1 MELPHEVWDLRKRK
15 HDREKHHENRTHY
28 EEDPSCIRCYP
39 VTEINEKFRKFW
51 KWYNK
56 RFEGKT
62 YTSITC
68 NMLEGLINDND
79 ITNNRNRGAQ
89 VRMDRLIGSIKYS
102 KRINDTKDEIK
113 RKIIDKIVF
122 TEGFSLGKEE
132 LKRKREEF
140 MKHIEGASED
150 SLSDAQL
157 SYIEIMSTEESNG
170 NGNGNGFHEEMGE
183 SSKNS
188 EKFISKE
195 ELKERMLKIRREK
208 DSSNYAEE
216 LRELFEDCEK
226 NNLQIDMDTFMKLLK
241 ELNLELEEVI
251 DEGAEADIEI
261 EIEYE
266 KEISEEK
273 ESSSEEELLDIDNE
287 QEVERTLQELESINT
302 EQKDSSVKNSESESS
317 GK

>member
-1 MELPHEVWDLRKRK
+1 MELPHEVWDLKKKKNERKK
-15 HDREKHHENRTHY
+15 HQ
-28 EEDPSCIRCYP
+28 
-39 VTEINEKFRKFW
+39 
-51 KWYNK
+51 YNK
-56 RFEGKT
+56 KFEGET

-68 NMLEGLINDND
+68 NMLEELINDND

-89 VRMDRLIGSIKYS
+89 VRMDRLIGSIRYS

-132 LKRKREEF
+132 LK
-140 MKHIEGASED
+140 
-150 SLSDAQL
+150 
-157 SYIEIMSTEESNG
+157 
-170 NGNGNGFHEEMGE
+170 
-183 SSKNS
+183 
-188 EKFISKE
+188 
-195 ELKERMLKIRREK
+195 ERMLKIRREK
-208 DSSNYAEE
+208 DFSDYAEG
-216 LRELFEDCEK
+216 LKELFEDCEK

-241 ELNLELEEVI
+241 ELNLELEEII
-251 DEGAEADIEI
+251 DEGTEADNEI

-266 KEISEEK
+266 KETSEEK
-273 ESSSEEELLDIDNE
+273 ESSEEEELLEIDNE